1 MTKEEISRLQTDP
14 IYGNTSSVSD
24 KVNRLFYL
32 LHRDLLGCS
41 VSGMILE
48 KKSIRECFHCDK
60 DSFPAYNTVLAGSA
74 VTTTIK
80 VLLWIVLL
88 LLLIVQLAYILY
100 FARQSPSQLQRAWLY
115 SFYVFICG
123 DCVLI
128 STTEVLF
135 THIYIPSLLLP
146 DIHIV
151 RTIIAGIIHRFNSID
166 HYHHT
171 TTATTHTTMNIGRTV
186 NPRMIQNIQ
195 QQLAESDNTI
205 PSISEFFFV
214 SSRLAQ
220 YYNELPIARLALTY
234 ATMLP
239 PSALFSDTVWW
250 KPLYRSLEDSELVST
265 DIPIHNT
272 SSRHRPFRTVFN
284 IFVIPI
290 LMRNLFQSYM
300 YSSVQLQDM
309 LIQLVVVVCFSVV
322 AVITNRLFQ
331 ISPYLIVTPVV
342 VLVLGVVLYYCAHW
356 VYRSSNGVYLWYKTL
371 HRVAPQTAAA
381 QTQQDQA
388 DSAAAGVHLNSS
400 ELFSVIPAGSDLP
413 QQKQQQPI
421 ALSAIKVSTP
431 TTTGATNIVANATS
445 GTTTTATITATTT
458 ATKATTRTNAIL
470 EHQRRTLIQN
480 SAMYGI
486 STQPSTTPPPTTT
499 TTAASATVQPTQNTQ
514 IPGAGA
520 STSPSRV
527 ELPPLA
533 ESKLERDSSSS
544 SLESDYDSMS
554 DSSSSSD
561 DSSMVAVKEP
571 VDAPVEDKPVSNIS
585 PTE

>member
-1 MTKEEISRLQTDP
+1 MTKEEISILQTDP

-48 KKSIRECFHCDK
+48 KKSMRECFHCDK
-60 DSFPAYNTVLAGSA
+60 DSFPAYNTLLAGFA
-74 VTTTIK
+74 VTTTVK
-80 VLLWIVLL
+80 VLLWVVLL

-123 DCVLI
+123 DCVLV

-135 THIYIPSLLLP
+135 SHIYIPSLLLP
-146 DIHIV
+146 DMHIV
-151 RTIIAGIIHRFNSID
+151 RTIIAGVIHRFNSIH

-171 TTATTHTTMNIGRTV
+171 TTATTHTTMNIGRSV

-195 QQLAESDNTI
+195 QQLAESDNTV

-239 PSALFSDTVWW
+239 PSALFSDIVWW
-250 KPLYRSLEDSELVST
+250 KPLNRSLEDNELVST

-300 YSSVQLQDM
+300 NSSVQLQDM
-309 LIQLVVVVCFSVV
+309 LIQLVVVACFSVV
-322 AVITNRLFQ
+322 AVITNRLFL
-331 ISPYLIVTPVV
+331 IFPYLIVTPVV

-356 VYRSSNGVYLWYKTL
+356 MYRCSSGVYLWYKTL
-371 HRVAPQTAAA
+371 HRVAPQTAA
-381 QTQQDQA
+381 QTQQD

-400 ELFSVIPAGSDLP
+400 ELFSVIPAGSELP

-431 TTTGATNIVANATS
+431 TTTGATS
-445 GTTTTATITATTT
+445 GTTTTATR
-458 ATKATTRTNAIL
+458 ATTRTNAIL

-480 SAMYGI
+480 SAMYGV
-486 STQPSTTPPPTTT
+486 SAQPSTTPTATTT
-499 TTAASATVQPTQNTQ
+499 TTAASATVQPTQNPQ
-514 IPGAGA
+514 IPGVGA
-520 STSPSRV
+520 ITSPSRV

-544 SLESDYDSMS
+544 SLESAYDSSS
-554 DSSSSSD
+554 DSSSSSSSD
-561 DSSMVAVKEP
+561 GSSMVAVQEP